1 VLEFSHLS
9 IVTFGLVLARVGGLF
24 VSAPVFSARQIPNQ
38 TKIGLAVMVALV
50 VTPLQMEHARAVPP
64 GVLAFGVLAGRE
76 LLIGLAIG
84 FAIALV
90 FAGIQMGSQ
99 LIGIQ
104 MGVGLGGVLNPM
116 SGADSSTIDGFYMVL
131 ATLIFLLANGHHA
144 ALASLARTFDL
155 APVGEATLPLVNPQQ
170 VMALV
175 QAVFVVAIRVALPA
189 IAALL
194 LTDVALGLA
203 GRAAPQMQVMVV
215 GMPVKMAV
223 GLAFMA
229 LSTPTSAMLMDAV
242 FRGLGRSVTAPL
254 GG

>member
-1 VLEFSHLS
+1 VVEFSHLS

-38 TKIGLAVMVALV
+38 TKIGLAIVVALV
-50 VTPLQMEHARAVPP
+50 LTPLQMEHARSVPP
-64 GVLAFGVLAGRE
+64 GMLTFGVLAGRE
-76 LLIGLAIG
+76 LLIGLAVG
-84 FAIALV
+84 FAVALI
-90 FAGIQMGSQ
+90 FTGIQMGSQ

-131 ATLIFLLANGHHA
+131 ATLIFLLSNGHHA
-144 ALASLARTFDL
+144 ALAALARTFDL
-155 APVGEATLPLVNPQQ
+155 APVAEASLPPVNPQQ
-170 VMALV
+170 VMALI

-223 GLAFMA
+223 GLGFMA

>member
-1 VLEFSHLS
+1 MIEFSHLS
-9 IVTFGLVLARVGGLF
+9 IVTCGLVLARVGGLF

-38 TKIGLAVMVALV
+38 TKIGLAIVVALV
-50 VTPLQMEHARAVPP
+50 FTPLQMEHARAVPP
-64 GVLAFGVLAGRE
+64 GALAFGVLAGRE
-76 LLIGLAIG
+76 LLIGLAMG
-84 FAIALV
+84 FAVALI
-90 FAGIQMGSQ
+90 FTGIQMGSQ

-131 ATLIFLLANGHHA
+131 ATLIFLLSNGHHA

-189 IAALL
+189 VAALL

-229 LSTPTSAMLMDAV
+229 FSTPTSAMLMDAV

>member
-1 VLEFSHLS
+1 
-9 IVTFGLVLARVGGLF
+9 
-24 VSAPVFSARQIPNQ
+24 
-38 TKIGLAVMVALV
+38 
-50 VTPLQMEHARAVPP
+50 
-64 GVLAFGVLAGRE
+64 
-76 LLIGLAIG
+76 LLIGLAMG
-84 FAIALV
+84 FAVALV
-90 FAGIQMGSQ
+90 FTGVQVGSQ

-131 ATLIFLLANGHHA
+131 ATLIFLLSNGHHA
-144 ALASLARTFDL
+144 ALSALGWTFDL
-155 APVGEATLPLVNPQQ
+155 APVGQGTLPAVNPQL
-170 VMALV
+170 VLAMV
-175 QAVFVVAIRVALPA
+175 QAVFVVALRIALPA

-223 GLAFMA
+223 GLAFLA

-242 FRGLGRSVTAPL
+242 FRGLGRTVAAPL